1 MTDPKPRTLSPR
13 ETACVMMHRALRRGE
28 LAASD
33 LRPRVSSAACIWPA
47 CACERTTAWACPL
60 RRRDAPPSGFEP
72 SGGAGPADARLPR
85 ASDLRPWQRQA
96 CVRLADAGACHVR
109 RDAAGIIYY
118 LDTDND

>member
-28 LAASD
+28 LA
-33 LRPRVSSAACIWPA
+33 
-47 CACERTTAWACPL
+47 
-60 RRRDAPPSGFEP
+60 
-72 SGGAGPADARLPR
+72 